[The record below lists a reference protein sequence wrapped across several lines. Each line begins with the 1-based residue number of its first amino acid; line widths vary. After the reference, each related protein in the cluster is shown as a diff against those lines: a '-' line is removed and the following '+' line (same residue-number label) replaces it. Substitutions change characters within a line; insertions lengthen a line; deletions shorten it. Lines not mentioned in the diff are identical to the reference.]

1 MKNTSVGLSKYIYS
15 EWLLPISDYYRTIGK
30 NEFMF
35 EIAIPLVIAVICTG
49 LYNFFGN
56 VSLAL
61 ATLAE
66 LLLTAVSILIGFTGL
81 LITLLVTSS
90 GENINRL
97 KERNTEKEIH
107 GEKMTLYQGLHIQF
121 SHSLFSEIILLLIV
135 FFYLFLDGL
144 NWLGKTE
151 TIFLGIEV
159 YMMLN
164 ILLSI
169 IRGIANIYFSFYKS
183 NEK

>member
-1 MKNTSVGLSKYIYS
+1 MKDTSAGLSKYIYS
-15 EWLLPISDYYRTIGK
+15 EWLLPIIDYYRTLKK
-30 NEFMF
+30 NEAMF
-35 EIAIPLVIAVICTG
+35 EIILPLVVAVICTT
-49 LYNFFGN
+49 LYKHFGD

-90 GENINRL
+90 GENIDRL
-97 KERNTEKEIH
+97 KAITAEKKLH
-107 GEKMTLYQGLHIQF
+107 RGKMTLYQGLHIQF
-121 SHSLFSEIILLLIV
+121 SHSLFSEIILVLIV
-135 FFYLFLDGL
+135 FFYLFLNGL
-144 NWLGKTE
+144 NWLGELE

-159 YMMLN
+159 YMTLN
-164 ILLSI
+164 IFFSI

-183 NEK
+183 NV